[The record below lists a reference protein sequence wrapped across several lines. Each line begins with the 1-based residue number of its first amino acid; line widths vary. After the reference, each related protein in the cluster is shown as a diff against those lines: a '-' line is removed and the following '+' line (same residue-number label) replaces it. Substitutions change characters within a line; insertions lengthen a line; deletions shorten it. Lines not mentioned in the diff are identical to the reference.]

1 MRRRAFGWGGWWGV
15 IAMGAGLGSATGA
28 GAADG
33 FRISGDR
40 IIIDRSEDWGAWR
53 RPSHATEIDPEGG
66 FVRPLLVRK
75 RIDAI
80 PGMDQFTSL
89 IGDQR
94 ALDKLAKDVNREGG
108 AMPLNI
114 RSQAASVAGVPIVH
128 LKDNEKKGIKA
139 GDPIEWFY
147 YYGGIR
153 YTPRNAESATN
164 ILDGDPSTY
173 WEPTTLI
180 SEGEWLDLPQSK
192 RGPKIFLAPD
202 EGGEL
207 TRVDSLAWAA
217 ASAGRRQVEFHS
229 HDLDEWY
236 VDIELGRVLPVRFIV
251 LRFADPEVGEPF
263 RQFRILG
270 TPSHRRDASLGLIA
284 RTNTPNE
291 DHQVVTFEVGSGPA
305 IPEVGSDAVVDFDSP
320 GGYLQLSR
328 LRIAVT
334 DSRFDRFRRLAS
346 EEEYLSL
353 PLEDRGSIEYH
364 ILNTAG
370 TETRVARE
378 VYDKVDD
385 ERKGSLFYYQRE
397 RPRLADIEVWTQGD
411 NISLGVIDGGGSVAL
426 TGSRV
431 AAPGFDG
438 LHETQYLQLV
448 WSSDPR
454 YHDRGILNLDLGA
467 RFWLDFFRMVGWF
480 NGVDEVVTW
489 ISDGSRD
496 PNGNLRF
503 TEIDRDPSGQGR
515 NDLQIS
521 LSEPAPVRYIRT
533 QIFSD
538 APGRAGGY
546 NTGDRIR
553 EFQIYGEGYP
563 SQVTLTSPI
572 IELPSAT
579 FLGAISWEAEVP
591 DPELVDAEIRTR
603 TGDRLVDV
611 TEYYGSGGE
620 PKTEDEYNKLPTS
633 FKGPIVPRRVPGGG
647 WSSWSQR
654 YLTPGQ
660 RVTSPSPRRYL
671 QIQAR
676 LLSQTPDL
684 AATLRSIEVEL
695 LPPAA
700 ASSLAEVWPSEA
712 TPGHMEVFELFVR
725 PTFIEEDPDG
735 EPSSRFDEVLVD
747 ADPIQEFELLHITI
761 GADGD
766 MEDGGTAQQFSEP
779 ASRTDPDTG
788 APTNWFEGDDGPF
801 LALLD
806 PSSGDTLKVLQG
818 GLPGI
823 PAPEPEEASRVLLRL
838 PRRVDSLPAGDGD
851 RLFYRKILEVD
862 EEVPVDE
869 DGRILKELTYLGLPV
884 EQRGRI
890 LYFRITGHTDE
901 GDPLQEAVEEFD
913 YRALPD
919 STKGEVRYFRKLVGS
934 GGEFPYDREG
944 VRLTEAAYSQL
955 PQAERG
961 RVQAAGELVRIAFRA
976 KVLLNGT
983 TLDVAIRD
991 SEGGSGWQ
999 RVDPGNATLLQPGD
1013 GLSIAVPISP
1023 QVVRGI
1029 EVEPRTFTP
1038 NGDGIN
1044 DLTEVRFSVGN
1055 VNVARPVEVRI
1066 HDLSGRL
1073 VWREK
1078 RLTFGD
1084 QRFQW
1089 DGSDGSG
1096 NRVAPG
1102 LYLCRVVVDVDAA
1115 GASRKADQRL
1125 IAVAY

>member
-1 MRRRAFGWGGWWGV
+1 MRRRAFGGWGWSGV
-15 IAMGAGLGSATGA
+15 IAMGVSLGSAATA
-28 GAADG
+28 GAEDG

-40 IIIDRSEDWGAWR
+40 IVIDRAEDWGAWR
-53 RPSHATEIDPEGG
+53 RPSHATEIDSDGG

-114 RSQAASVAGVPIVH
+114 LSQAASVAGVPIVH

-147 YYGGIR
+147 YHGGIR
-153 YTPRNAESATN
+153 YTPRNAESAPG

-173 WEPTTLI
+173 WEPTTLV
-180 SEGEWLDLPQSK
+180 SEGEWLDLPESK

-202 EGGEL
+202 EAGEL

-229 HDLDEWY
+229 HDLAEWY

-251 LRFADPEVGEPF
+251 LRFADPGVGEPF

-291 DHQVVTFEVGSGPA
+291 DHQVVTFEIGSGPA
-305 IPEVGSDAVVDFDSP
+305 IPEVGSDAVIDFDSP
-320 GGYLQLSR
+320 GGYLQLTR

-346 EEEYLSL
+346 EEEYLAL

-364 ILNTAG
+364 ILNAAG

-385 ERKGSLFYYQRE
+385 ARKGSLVYYQRE

-480 NGVDEVVTW
+480 YGTDEVVTW

-515 NDLQIS
+515 NDLQIA
-521 LSEPAPVRYIRT
+521 LAEPAPVRYIRT

-553 EFQIYGEGYP
+553 EFQIFGEGYP

-572 IELPSAT
+572 IELPAAS
-579 FLGAISWEAEVP
+579 FLGAISWGAEVP
-591 DPELVDAEIRTR
+591 DPELVDVEIRTR

-633 FKGPIVPRRVPGGG
+633 FKGPIVPRRIPGGG
-647 WSSWSQR
+647 WSPWSQR

-676 LLSQTPDL
+676 MRSETPDL
-684 AATLRSIEVEL
+684 AAALHSIEVEL
-695 LPPAA
+695 LPPTAL
-700 ASSLAEVWPSEA
+700 SSLAEVWPAE
-712 TPGHMEVFELFVR
+712 TQPGSLEEFELFVR
-725 PTFIEEDPDG
+725 PTFIEQDPDG
-735 EPSSRFDEVLVD
+735 EPSSRFDEFLVD
-747 ADPIQEFELLHITI
+747 ADPIQEFELLDLTLGGDAAIT
-761 GADGD
+761 
-766 MEDGGTAQQFSEP
+766 EGTAQRFSEP
-779 ASRTDPDTG
+779 ASRTDPATG
-788 APTNWFEGDDGPF
+788 EPTNWFEGDDGTF
-801 LALLD
+801 LALVD
-806 PSSGDTLKVLQG
+806 PASGDTLKILQG
-818 GLPGI
+818 GLAGVTGS
-823 PAPEPEEASRVLLRL
+823 EKTSRILLRL
-838 PRRVDSLPAGDGD
+838 PRKVAALPEAVSA
-851 RLFYRKILEVD
+851 RLFHRRILDLED
-862 EEVPVDE
+862 EVPVDE
-869 DGRILKELTYLGLPV
+869 DGRILKELTYLGLPA
-884 EQRGRI
+884 EQKGRI
-890 LYFRITGHTDE
+890 MYFQITGHTDE
-901 GDPLQEAVEEFD
+901 GDPVQEEVSDFD

-919 STKGEVRYFRKLVGS
+919 SARGDVRYFRKLVGL
-934 GGEFPYDREG
+934 GGEFPYDRQG
-944 VRLTEAAYSQL
+944 LLLTQATYNGL
-955 PQAERG
+955 PRAERG
-961 RVQAAGELVRIAFRA
+961 RIQAAGELIRIAFRA

-991 SEGGSGWQ
+991 SGGETTWQ
-999 RVDPGNATLLQPGD
+999 QVDPGDATALRPGG
-1013 GLSIAVPISP
+1013 GLSIAVPISR
-1023 QVVRGI
+1023 QVVRTI

-1044 DLTEVRFSVGN
+1044 DRTEIRFSVGN

-1066 HDLSGRL
+1066 YDLGGRL
-1073 VWREK
+1073 VWKEE

-1084 QRFQW
+1084 QSFHW

-1096 NRVAPG
+1096 NLVAPG
-1102 LYLCRVVVDVDAA
+1102 LYMCRVEVDVDDA

>member
-1 MRRRAFGWGGWWGV
+1 MRDRTFGGWGWLGV
-15 IAMGAGLGSATGA
+15 IAAGAGLGSADMA

-33 FRISGDR
+33 FRMSGDR
-40 IIIDRSEDWGAWR
+40 IIIDRAEDWGQWR
-53 RPSHATEIDPEGG
+53 RPSHATEIDADGG

-75 RIDAI
+75 QTNAI

-94 ALDKLAKDVNREGG
+94 ALDKLVKDVDREGG
-108 AMPLNI
+108 AMPMNI

-153 YTPRNAESATN
+153 HTPRSADAAPN
-164 ILDGDPSTY
+164 ILDGDPSSY
-173 WEPTTLI
+173 WEPTTLVTQA
-180 SEGEWLDLPQSK
+180 EWLDLPAAR
-192 RGPKIFLAPD
+192 RGPKVFLAPD
-202 EGGEL
+202 EAGEL
-207 TRVDSLAWAA
+207 ARVDSLAWL
-217 ASAGRRQVEFHS
+217 SAPTDQRQVEYHS
-229 HDLDEWY
+229 HDLSEWY

-270 TPSHRRDASLGLIA
+270 TASHLRDASLGLIA

-291 DHQVVTFEVGSGPA
+291 EHQVVSFELGSGPA
-305 IPEVGSDAVVDFDSP
+305 IPSVGSEAEIDFDTP
-320 GGYLQLSR
+320 GGYQQLHR

-346 EEEYLSL
+346 VEEYLAL
-353 PLEDRGSIEYH
+353 PLQDRGSIEYY
-364 ILNTAG
+364 IVNAAG
-370 TETRVARE
+370 TETRVDRE

-385 ERKGSLFYYQRE
+385 DRKGSRVYYQRE

-411 NISLGVIDGGGSVAL
+411 NISLGVIGGGGSVDL
-426 TGSRV
+426 TGARV
-431 AAPGFDG
+431 GDPGFDG
-438 LHETQYLQLV
+438 LYETNYLQLV
-448 WSSDPR
+448 WSSDAR
-454 YHDRGILNLDLGA
+454 YSDRGIMNLDLGA

-489 ISDGSRD
+489 ASDGSRD

-515 NDLQIS
+515 SDIEIS
-521 LSEPAPVRYIRT
+521 LEDPMPVRYLRT

-546 NTGDRIR
+546 NTGNRIR

-563 SQVTLTSPI
+563 SQVTLSSPT
-572 IELPSAT
+572 IELPGAT
-579 FLGAISWEAEVP
+579 FLGAISWDADVP
-591 DPELVDAEIRTR
+591 NPDLADVEIRTR

-620 PKTEDEYNKLPTS
+620 PKTEAEYNKLPTS
-633 FKGPIVPRRVPGGG
+633 FKGPVVPRRVPGGG

-712 TPGHMEVFELFVR
+712 KPGHMEVFDLFVR

-761 GADGD
+761 GAEGD
-766 MEDGGTAQQFSEP
+766 MEDGGAAQRFSEP
-779 ASRTDPDTG
+779 GSRTDPVTG
-788 APTNWFEGDDGPF
+788 AATNWFGGDDGPF

-823 PAPEPEEASRVLLRL
+823 AAPEAEEASRVLLRL
-838 PRRVDSLPAGDGD
+838 PRRVAPLPVGDGD
-851 RLFYRKILEVD
+851 RLFHRKILEVE

-869 DGRILKELTYLGLPV
+869 DGRILNELTYLGLPI
-884 EQRGRI
+884 EQQGRI
-890 LYFRITGHTDE
+890 LYFEITGHTDA
-901 GDPLQEAVEEFD
+901 GDPLQEEVEEFD

-919 STKGEVRYFRKLVGS
+919 STKGEIRYFRKLVGA

-944 VRLTEAAYSQL
+944 VRLTEAAYNQL
-955 PQAERG
+955 PLAERG

-999 RVDPGNATLLQPGD
+999 QVDPGNATLLQPGD

-1066 HDLSGRL
+1066 YDLGGRL
-1073 VWREK
+1073 VWREE

-1084 QRFQW
+1084 QSFQW

-1102 LYLCRVVVDVDAA
+1102 LYLCRVEVDVDDA

>member
-1 MRRRAFGWGGWWGV
+1 MRRRACGWWGWSGV
-15 IAMGAGLGSATGA
+15 IAIGAGLGSAATA
-28 GAADG
+28 EAADG

-40 IIIDRSEDWGAWR
+40 IVIDRAADWGAWR
-53 RPSHATEIDPEGG
+53 RPSHATEIDSDGG

-153 YTPRNAESATN
+153 YTPRNAESAPN

-173 WEPTTLI
+173 WEPTTLV
-180 SEGEWLDLPQSK
+180 SEGEWRDLPESR

-202 EGGEL
+202 EAGEL
-207 TRVDSLAWAA
+207 TRVDSLAWAE
-217 ASAGRRQVEFHS
+217 ASAGQRQVEFHS
-229 HDLDEWY
+229 HDLAEWY

-270 TPSHRRDASLGLIA
+270 TPSHRRDAALGLIA

-291 DHQVVTFEVGSGPA
+291 DHQVVTFEIGSGRA
-305 IPEVGSDAVVDFDSP
+305 TPEVGSDAVVDFDSP
-320 GGYLQLSR
+320 GGYMQLFR

-346 EEEYLSL
+346 EEEYLAL

-364 ILNTAG
+364 ILNAAG

-385 ERKGSLFYYQRE
+385 ERKGSLVYYQRE
-397 RPRLADIEVWTQGD
+397 RPRLAGIEVWTQGD

-480 NGVDEVVTW
+480 YGTDEVVTW

-515 NDLQIS
+515 NDLQIA
-521 LSEPAPVRYIRT
+521 LAEPAPVRYIRT

-553 EFQIYGEGYP
+553 EFQIFGEGYP

-572 IELPSAT
+572 IELPGAT
-579 FLGAISWEAEVP
+579 FLGDVSWEAEVP
-591 DPELVDAEIRTR
+591 DPELVDVEIRTR

-647 WSSWSQR
+647 WSPWSQR
-654 YLTPGQ
+654 YLAPGQ

-676 LLSQTPDL
+676 MRSETPDL

-695 LPPAA
+695 LPPTAL
-700 ASSLAEVWPSEA
+700 SSLAEVWPSEA
-712 TPGHMEVFELFVR
+712 RPGSREEFELFVR
-725 PTFIEEDPDG
+725 PTFIERDPDG
-735 EPSSRFDEVLVD
+735 DPSSRFDEFLVD
-747 ADPIQEFELLHITI
+747 ADPIQDFELLHVTI
-761 GADGD
+761 G
-766 MEDGGTAQQFSEP
+766 EDGAMSEGTAQRFSEP
-779 ASRTDPDTG
+779 AS
-788 APTNWFEGDDGPF
+788 WFEGEDGPF
-801 LALLD
+801 PGLVD

-818 GLPGI
+818 GPAGLPG
-823 PAPEPEEASRVLLRL
+823 PEEASRVLLRL
-838 PRRVDSLPAGDGD
+838 PRKVDPLPEDISA
-851 RLFYRKILEVD
+851 RIFHRKILEVD

-869 DGRILKELTYLGLPV
+869 DGRILNELTYLGLPAG
-884 EQRGRI
+884 QKGRI
-890 LYFRITGHTDE
+890 LYFQITGHTDE
-901 GDPLQEAVEEFD
+901 GDPVQEEVTDFD

-919 STKGEVRYFRKLVGS
+919 SARGEVRYFRRLVGL
-934 GGEFPYDREG
+934 GGEFPFDRQG
-944 VRLTEAAYSQL
+944 LPLTEASYNGL
-955 PQAERG
+955 PRAERG

-991 SEGGSGWQ
+991 SGGETTWQ
-999 RVDPGNATLLQPGD
+999 QVDPGDATTLRPGS

-1023 QVVRGI
+1023 RVVRAI

-1044 DLTEVRFSVGN
+1044 DRTEIRFSVGN
-1055 VNVARPVEVRI
+1055 VNVERPVEVKI
-1066 HDLSGRL
+1066 HDLRGRL
-1073 VWREK
+1073 VWKQE
-1078 RLTFGD
+1078 RLGLGD
-1084 QRFQW
+1084 QSFHW

-1096 NRVAPG
+1096 NLVAPG
-1102 LYLCRVVVDVDAA
+1102 LYICRVEVEVDDA
-1115 GASRKADQRL
+1115 GATRKADQRL